1 MAIRFTRVT
10 VVGGDGRRADV
21 SLPAQQPVLTL
32 VPQLCALLS
41 LPPNPGVAPWT
52 LSTVRSGILDP
63 RRSLDEAGIV
73 DADVVFLAL
82 PHEAPA
88 PPYVDDVVDDLRAG
102 VDGAATVGDGL
113 EWAGGARAAGT
124 CALAGLAVA
133 AAAVLVAVRPGN
145 PAASAAGLLA
155 AGLLAAVAGWALRAR
170 GGVLLTAGGLP
181 AWAAGGAL
189 AGAAWSD
196 RTAVLV
202 LGAAVGA
209 AAGLAAWG
217 LAGRRWYGVTAAGT
231 AAGGLALVA
240 LAAVAAGT
248 TADRAAAL
256 VAVLVFVVLGL
267 VAKTAVGASGLLPLV
282 RAEER
287 GAGIPRSALT
297 DAARTGQLVL
307 TGAVT
312 GVAAAAAGAAAALLL
327 APGVAAPATGAV
339 LAAGCVLRARGFT
352 RLGQVLPLLAVGVV
366 AVAAA
371 GAGLVAGTTGWP
383 GAVGLVVLAA
393 VVLGLGLGRVGD
405 VSAARLRR
413 LAGAAEV
420 VAVVAIVPLALG
432 VFDAYRAVR
441 DLVS

>member
-21 SLPAQQPVLTL
+21 SLPAQQPVVTL

-41 LPPNPGVAPWT
+41 LPPNPGPAPWT

-63 RRSLDEAGIV
+63 RRSLDEAGVV

-82 PHEAPA
+82 PHEAPE
-88 PPYVDDVVDDLRAG
+88 PPYVEDVVDDLRARL
-102 VDGAATVGDGL
+102 DAAGTVGDGL

-145 PAASAAGLLA
+145 PAGSAVGLLLVA
-155 AGLLAAVAGWALRAR
+155 LLAAVAGWALRDR
-170 GGVLLTAGGLP
+170 GGVLLIAGGLP
-181 AWAAGGAL
+181 AWAVGGAL
-189 AGAAWSD
+189 AGSAWSD
-196 RTAVLV
+196 RPAVLV
-202 LGAAVGA
+202 LGGVVGT

-217 LAGRRWYGVTAAGT
+217 LAGRSWYGMTAAGA

-240 LAAVAAGT
+240 LLAVAAGT
-248 TADRAAAL
+248 TAAQAAAL

-267 VAKTAVGASGLLPLV
+267 VTKAAVGASGLLPLA

-287 GAGIPRSALT
+287 GAGIPRPALT

-307 TGAVT
+307 TGE
-312 GVAAAAAGAAAALLL
+312 VAGTAAAAGGAAATLLL
-327 APGVAAPATGAV
+327 APGVAAPVTGAV
-339 LAAGCVLRARGFT
+339 LAAGCVLRARGFS
-352 RLGQVLPLLAVGVV
+352 RLGQVLPLLGTGVV
-366 AVAAA
+366 AAAAAAA
-371 GAGLVAGTTGWP
+371 GPLAGTTGWA
-383 GAVGLVVLAA
+383 GAAGMVVLAA
-393 VVLGLGLGRVGD
+393 VVIGLGLGRVGD
-405 VSAARLRR
+405 VSAVRLRR
-413 LAGAAEV
+413 LAGMAEAA
-420 VAVVAIVPLALG
+420 AVVAMVPLALA